1 METQQETTT
10 TLFIKMAISNWE
22 LQNTRLDALINKL
35 TDDELSAQTAPN
47 RNSGIYL
54 LGHLAAVSDGLF
66 TFLELGDRLYP
77 QLDEI
82 FLKNSD
88 TSGLEKPSIA
98 AIKEYWHHV
107 NTTLKQKF
115 DTMQPAEWFT
125 KHSAVSAEDFAKE
138 PHRNKLNI
146 LINRTIHQGY
156 HLGQLTYLVK
166 KG

>member
-10 TLFIKMAISNWE
+10 ALLIKMAISNWE
-22 LQNTRLDALINKL
+22 LQNTRLNALLNKL
-35 TDDELSAQTAPN
+35 TDDQLSAQTAPG

-98 AIKEYWHHV
+98 DIKEYWNHV

-115 DTMQPAEWFT
+115 DAMQPEEWFT

-156 HLGQLTYLVK
+156 HMGQLTYLVK
-166 KG
+166 KD